1 MDDSGLTDE
10 AFQLFAR
17 ILTRFD
23 PSRLEAW
30 VGLGLTMTQVRVLF
44 LLRAEGGLSAGALA
58 DSLRVTP
65 STLTRIM
72 DRLVRNELV
81 RRQVDDDDRRLVRHY
96 LTPTGLRTVEEMER
110 TGRARM
116 NRVFA
121 HLSRDRLERLALA
134 LRDLVAAAEAVGA
147 EEGHRVE
154 A

>member
-10 AFQLFAR
+10 AFQLFGR
-17 ILTRFD
+17 ILTRSD

-58 DSLRVTP
+58 ESLRVTP

-72 DRLVRNELV
+72 DRLVRNDLV
-81 RRQVDDDDRRLVRHY
+81 QREVDNNDRRLVRHY

-116 NRVFA
+116 GRIFG
-121 HLSRDRLERLALA
+121 HLSRDRLERLVLA
-134 LRDLVAAAEAVGA
+134 LRDLVAAVEAVQA
-147 EEGHRVE
+147 EEGRLEV
-154 A
+154 